1 MLSCEKSRRT
11 LSEEVWIKFSMAKP
25 KKTRIIINKK
35 RKTFWTEEHLQEALH
50 ELDSVPGASIWGVS
64 KKYGFESQHL
74 GFNWKDDIGKT
85 WGCKK
90 LGGST
95 TLISSICWDS

>member
-64 KKYGFESQHL
+64 KKYGFDESTLRFQLKRWHWENMGLQKVRWKYDIDIFYLL
-74 GFNWKDDIGKT
+74 G
-85 WGCKK
+85 
-90 LGGST
+90 
-95 TLISSICWDS
+95 